1 MAEEEEAWRREGST
15 RLPLSAYSSCHVS
28 LYRAAMPA
36 RLNPRQSPP
45 SLVMRECS
53 GGARHVAQEWSKER
67 ARTSEGIARRD
78 HVPARPRAEAAHG
91 KAGIQRRRLVSL
103 YQVAAKVDD
112 VLFGVDD

>member
-45 SLVMRECS
+45 SLVMREC
-53 GGARHVAQEWSKER
+53 
-67 ARTSEGIARRD
+67 
-78 HVPARPRAEAAHG
+78 
-91 KAGIQRRRLVSL
+91 
-103 YQVAAKVDD
+103 
-112 VLFGVDD
+112 